1 MTALSPIFHSSN
13 ATGNISLRDIRAN
26 LRWQF
31 YFFWSFRHFW
41 LCILLRLRS
50 SIMKE
55 IIQAIIE
62 KGLVVK
68 LRETVCL
75 CTFYCLKDRDKVA
88 RLRLKKPLRN
98 PGLPPGRLS
107 EWGTISEVRIGWLYG
122 FFSPAQKVCIKNH
135 QSM

>member
-13 ATGNISLRDIRAN
+13 ATGNISLRYIRAN

-31 YFFWSFRHFW
+31 YFFCSFRHFW

-50 SIMKE
+50 SIMKD

-68 LRETVCL
+68 LGRSMNLLINLHFCCL
-75 CTFYCLKDRDKVA
+75 NYEDN
-88 RLRLKKPLRN
+88 RLPQAIWK
-98 PGLPPGRLS
+98 LS
-107 EWGTISEVRIGWLYG
+107 IFLFMISEVNKCKITLWTLLI
-122 FFSPAQKVCIKNH
+122 AK
-135 QSM
+135 

>member
-13 ATGNISLRDIRAN
+13 ITGKIKGHKSKFEVADL
-26 LRWQF
+26 F
-31 YFFWSFRHFW
+31 FFWRFRHFW

-62 KGLVVK
+62 TGLVVK
-68 LRETVCL
+68 LRGTMCL
-75 CTFYCLKDRDKVA
+75 CTLYCLKDGDKVA
-88 RLRLKKPLRN
+88 GLSLKKPLKN
-98 PGLPPGRLS
+98 PGLSSGRQW
-107 EWGTISEVRIGWLYG
+107 ETIREVRIGWPYG
-122 FFSPAQKVCIKNH
+122 FFSPAQNVCIKNR

>member
-1 MTALSPIFHSSN
+1 MTALSPILHSSN
-13 ATGNISLRDIRAN
+13 TTGKISLRDIKAN

-31 YFFWSFRHFW
+31 YFFWSSRHFW

-62 KGLVVK
+62 TGLVVK
-68 LRETVCL
+68 LRGTVCL
-75 CTFYCLKDRDKVA
+75 CTFYCLKDGDKVA
-88 RLRLKKPLRN
+88 RLSLKKALRN
-98 PGLPPGRLS
+98 PGLSSGRLS
-107 EWGTISEVRIGWLYG
+107 EWGTICEVRIGWPYG
-122 FFSPAQKVCIKNH
+122 FFSPAQNVCIKNR